1 MCVSEVGGSEFAFRQ
16 PPATGKSFRFVRACA
31 ARFLD
36 VKRNPSAILTRFSRE
51 PFPFSLFT
59 RQAFPFPLWD

>member
-1 MCVSEVGGSEFAFRQ
+1 MDMYRRLGGVSSPLGR
-16 PPATGKSFRFVRACA
+16 PPETGKSFRFVRACA

-36 VKRNPSAILTRFSRE
+36 VKRNPSANLRRD
-51 PFPFSLFT
+51 PFPFSFWP